1 MKILAQTARTSFV
14 KNFAVFV
21 EYEDNVGRKF
31 QTICL
36 VTCNK
41 KITHTWRTWDKPQN
55 FLLANLKNQN
65 FEKMRKKLLEISSF
79 YTCVPK
85 ITIIWVTV
93 PEIPSEAFF
102 CHFGPF
108 FALYPNP
115 LPPNNPQN
123 QNFGK
128 MKKASGDAIM
138 LNLCNKKN
146 TTK

>member
-1 MKILAQTARTSFV
+1 MKILAQTAPTSFV

-41 KITHTWRTWDKPQN
+41 KITHMWRTWDKPQN

-85 ITIIWVTV
+85 ITIIWGKV
-93 PEIPSEAFF
+93 PKIPSEIELFVI
-102 CHFGPF
+102 FGHLLPF
-108 FALYPNP
+108 YP
-115 LPPNNPQN
+115 LTTWES
-123 QNFGK
+123 K
-128 MKKASGDAIM
+128 TLKKW
-138 LNLCNKKN
+138 KKHLDIS
-146 TTK
+146 